1 MIRTRQLQYA
11 YPGGAVL
18 TFPGVDVPQ
27 GTVLLFSGPS
37 GCGKSTWLALV
48 ARWFPLLRGSRPWP
62 CSHWFL
68 LKT

>member
-27 GTVLLFSGPS
+27 CTVLLFNGRRAAANRP
-37 GCGKSTWLALV
+37 GWRWWRRWL
-48 ARWFPLLRGSRPWP
+48 PLLRGS
-62 CSHWFL
+62 
-68 LKT
+68 